1 MTDRY
6 AYSEKIFVAP
16 GEISAGLSLSQNQ
29 SSALRIFRLLTGTC
43 RLLDS
48 FDGKE
53 LSLKKNYLTIPSSP
67 VNRPSKRHI
76 EDAFDEV
83 DLKYISGYFTK
94 LSENEDFYKL
104 IEFEL
109 INCLVAKSRGRHL
122 EAFLFLY
129 RIIEGISY
137 SIPLMYVSKAR
148 SFNKTYRSLQKF
160 IPKKEGEGELSF
172 FKNFMESHW
181 SKSWFYGVTFD
192 LAMDAIDIE
201 DMRPVYY
208 ALYLDKAGK
217 KVVDTTEDEE
227 IKMSFIQ
234 FYDFM
239 IELRNRYFH
248 FLQGS
253 WQNNIKTS
261 QVVYPDLFF
270 KPIMDLAMNWV
281 AVVLFEVVKFD
292 IDKSHPQALASA

>member
-6 AYSEKIFVAP
+6 SYAERILFVP
-16 GEISAGLSLSQNQ
+16 GDISAGLSLIENN

-48 FDGKE
+48 FDGKGI
-53 LSLKKNYLTIPSSP
+53 LLNRNYLKIPSGL
-67 VNRPSKRHI
+67 VKRPSMRQI
-76 EDAFDEV
+76 EDAFDDV
-83 DLKYISGYFTK
+83 DLKYVYDCFKK

-109 INCLVAKSRGRHL
+109 INCLVAKSRERYL

-129 RIIEGISY
+129 RIIEGVSY
-137 SIPLMYVSKAR
+137 SIPLMYVSKSR
-148 SFNKTYRSLQKF
+148 SFNKTYKSLQKF
-160 IPKKEGEGELSF
+160 IPKKESEGELAF

-181 SKSWFYGVTFD
+181 SDSWFYNITFD
-192 LAMDAIDIE
+192 LAMDVIDIE
-201 DMRPVYY
+201 EMRPVYY

-217 KVVDTTEDEE
+217 NVLDSTEDEE

-234 FYDFM
+234 FYSFM

-270 KPIMDLAMNWV
+270 KPIMDLAVNWI
-281 AVVLFEVVKFD
+281 AVVLFEVMKFD
-292 IDKSHPQALASA
+292 IEKAH

>member
-6 AYSEKIFVAP
+6 SYAEKILFVP
-16 GEISAGLSLSQNQ
+16 GDISAGLSLVENN

-43 RLLDS
+43 KLLDS
-48 FDGKE
+48 FDGKGI
-53 LSLKKNYLTIPSSP
+53 LLNRNYLKIPSDL
-67 VNRPSKRHI
+67 VKRPSKRQI

-83 DLKYISGYFTK
+83 DLRYVSDCFKK

-109 INCLVAKSRGRHL
+109 INCLVAKSRGRYL

-129 RIIEGISY
+129 RIIEGVSY
-137 SIPLMYVSKAR
+137 SIPLMYVSKSR
-148 SFNKTYRSLQKF
+148 SFNKTYKSLQKF
-160 IPKKEGEGELSF
+160 IPKKESEGELAF
-172 FKNFMESHW
+172 FKSFMESHW
-181 SKSWFYGVTFD
+181 SGSWFYNITFD
-192 LAMDAIDIE
+192 LAMDVIE
-201 DMRPVYY
+201 IEEMRPIYY

-217 KVVDTTEDEE
+217 NVLDSTEDEE
-227 IKMSFIQ
+227 IRMSFIQ
-234 FYDFM
+234 FYSFM

-270 KPIMDLAMNWV
+270 KPIMDLAVNWM
-281 AVVLFEVVKFD
+281 AVVLFEVMKFD
-292 IDKSHPQALASA
+292 IEKAH